1 MCDFSS
7 TLNCFPN
14 MILCF
19 VFSAMLTLLSNVRL
33 FLLCYF
39 FCARDRCKRKNSG
52 FKNREGHLACT
63 LLFQRRPHDKS
74 LEKCLCNILCRQNHA
89 KMYYEGEEHENKCV
103 FSRLSLFYFKVCLS
117 WPWAFSESQRI
128 RNFHFNFWNCLLYS
142 GIPIYWTIN
151 FGAYE
156 YLH

>member
-1 MCDFSS
+1 MTSQAHQITSQTWFCVLFSLQCWPS
-7 TLNCFPN
+7 
-14 MILCF
+14 
-19 VFSAMLTLLSNVRL
+19 SQMLGYSGNS
-33 FLLCYF
+33 YF

-74 LEKCLCNILCRQNHA
+74 LEKCLRNILFRQNHA
-89 KMYYEGEEHENKCV
+89 KMYYEGEEHENKSV
-103 FSRLSLFYFKVCLS
+103 SSRVGLFYFKVCLS
-117 WPWAFSESQRI
+117 WPWAFSESQRT